1 MITRLACTLLLA
13 LALMPGVLRA
23 QQNRLEGRVDART
36 RAAVERLADSAR
48 AAGLPAEP
56 LVDKALEG
64 AMKGAQPDRIIA
76 AVRAL
81 SRRLASARAALGAGI
96 PDAELVA
103 AAGALSVGVD
113 PAALVRLRDATP
125 VGSAATPFVV
135 LADLVSRGVPADT
148 ASAALLAL
156 ASRGAD
162 DDAYLALRGD
172 VARAIAAGAPPA
184 IATTVRAAGGLV
196 SSPSSP
202 ALTNAPGGTRLS
214 SDAVNES
221 APPPRP
227 KP

>member
-1 MITRLACTLLLA
+1 MSTRLACTVLVTLA
-13 LALMPGVLRA
+13 LLPGELRA
-23 QQNRLEGRVDART
+23 QQGRLDGRMDART
-36 RAAVERLADSAR
+36 RAVVERLADSAR
-48 AAGLPAEP
+48 AAGIPAEP

-64 AMKGAQPDRIIA
+64 AMKGAQPERIIG

-81 SRRLASARAALGAGI
+81 SRRLASARAALGAGV

-184 IATTVRAAGGLV
+184 VATSVRAAGGLV
-196 SSPSSP
+196 SSPAITHRPSAES
-202 ALTNAPGGTRLS
+202 ATGLS
-214 SDAVNES
+214 SDNTMGRS
-221 APPPRP
+221 STRPRP
-227 KP
+227 

>member
-1 MITRLACTLLLA
+1 MNARLACTVLVA
-13 LALMPGVLRA
+13 LALLPDTARG
-23 QQNRLEGRVDART
+23 QQNRLDGRVDART

-48 AAGLPAEP
+48 AAGLPVQP
-56 LVDKALEG
+56 LIDKTLEG
-64 AMKGAQPDRIIA
+64 TMKGAEPARILG

-81 SRRLASARAALGAGI
+81 AGRLASARAALGTDVA
-96 PDAELVA
+96 DAELVA
-103 AAGALSVGVD
+103 AAGALSVGVS
-113 PAALVRLRDATP
+113 PGALVRLRDATA

-162 DDAYLALRGD
+162 ADAYLALRGD

-184 IATTVRAAGGLV
+184 VATSVRAAGGLV
-196 SSPSSP
+196 SSPSP
-202 ALTNAPGGTRLS
+202 ALTNAPGGTRALS
-214 SDAVNES
+214 SDTFNEH